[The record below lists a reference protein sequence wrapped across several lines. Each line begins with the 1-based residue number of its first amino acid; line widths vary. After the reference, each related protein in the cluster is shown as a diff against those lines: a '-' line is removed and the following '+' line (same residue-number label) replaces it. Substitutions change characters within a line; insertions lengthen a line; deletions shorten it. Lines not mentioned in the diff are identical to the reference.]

1 MKSRIFVPVMLALFL
16 CGSMAAMGQDLNN
29 RKVKRIIRKIE
40 RQNDRLRELQGNEF
54 HVYGGNID
62 KEEMEKI
69 RQEALADREEAMKEV
84 QEAMQERKEAFA
96 EQQEEMN
103 LKQKEMQEQIMIMKD
118 GQIKKIQ
125 ELKEL
130 GKLKELEGIGE
141 LEGLDKLKE
150 LKEFE
155 GQMKAWKDDE
165 GNMTY
170 YYKAPDL
177 KYKYKVAEPFVA
189 GAPNIA
195 FDAPIFKGDAFTLLS
210 GKDALSIE
218 KELTGETISA
228 DFNYEVKSG
237 AEGISLSVNGSIEAG
252 TVVITVKKP
261 DGTVFN
267 TYNLSPLANVSWKQ
281 SLTFDDQEESSYV
294 GKWTVTV
301 AAEGAKGKYN
311 FHMIG
316 R

>member
-1 MKSRIFVPVMLALFL
+1 MKSRIFVPVMLALIL
-16 CGSMAAMGQDLNN
+16 CGSMVAMGQDLND

-40 RQNDRLRELQGNEF
+40 RQNDRLRELRGNEF
-54 HVYGGNID
+54 HVYGGTID
-62 KEEMEKI
+62 KEEMQKI
-69 RQEALADREEAMKEV
+69 RQEAFADREEAMQEV
-84 QEAMQERKEAFA
+84 REAMQERKKEFA
-96 EQQEEMN
+96 LQQEEMKIN
-103 LKQKEMQEQIMIMKD
+103 QKEMQEKIMIMKD
-118 GQIKKIQ
+118 GQLKKIQ

-130 GKLKELEGIGE
+130 
-141 LEGLDKLKE
+141 D
-150 LKEFE
+150 
-155 GQMKAWKDDE
+155 QMKTWKDDE

-170 YYKAPDL
+170 FYKAPNL
-177 KYKYKVAEPFVA
+177 KYKYKVAEPFVVE
-189 GAPNIA
+189 APNIA
-195 FDAPIFKGDAFTLLS
+195 FDAPIFKGEAFPLMT
-210 GKDALSIE
+210 GRDALTIE

-228 DFNYEVKSG
+228 DFNYEVESE
-237 AEGISLSVNGSIEAG
+237 ADGISLSVNGSIEAG

-281 SLTFDDQEESSYV
+281 SLTFEDEEESTYV

-311 FHMIG
+311 FHMFG